1 VIDLHFHCLPGLD
14 DGPRS
19 WNEAYALLRMAA
31 AEGTTQVVATPHVLR
46 EPWLNDEP
54 KVRERLVRV
63 LNTRLDGRPRILPGC
78 EFFFFSDAL
87 EGLDLGLS
95 GPLTRLAGSPYL
107 LVEFD
112 AAFVPPNWP
121 SLFHELKVQGMTPI
135 VAHPERNAVLA
146 RNPDLL
152 EELVRRGAFAQ
163 VTAGSLL
170 GDFGPTAEKAC
181 GEFFRRRLVHLVASD
196 AHSVA
201 HRPPRL
207 KAART
212 WVRRNWGGTAE
223 KGLFL
228 VNPEAVV
235 AGKRP
240 PYRPG

>member
-1 VIDLHFHCLPGLD
+1 MIDLHFHCLPGLD
-14 DGPRS
+14 DGPRT

-31 AEGTTQVVATPHVLR
+31 AEGTTRVVATPHVLR
-46 EPWLNDEP
+46 EPWRNTDRPLRD
-54 KVRERLVRV
+54 RLVRT
-63 LNTRLDGRPRILPGC
+63 LNTRLAGRPKILPGC
-78 EFFFFSDAL
+78 EFFYSSDAL
-87 EGLDLGLS
+87 EGLDLGTS
-95 GPLTRLAGSPYL
+95 GPLTRLGGGPYL

-121 SLFHELKVQGMTPI
+121 SLFHELKVQGVTPI

-152 EELVRRGAFAQ
+152 EELVERGAYAQ
-163 VTAGSLL
+163 ITAGSLL

-181 GEFFRRRLVHLVASD
+181 GEFFLRRLVHLVASD

-207 KAART
+207 KAARA
-212 WVRRNWGGTAE
+212 WVRKSWGGTAE
-223 KGLFL
+223 KGLFV
-228 VNPEAVV
+228 VNPEAAL
-235 AGKRP
+235 AGKRL